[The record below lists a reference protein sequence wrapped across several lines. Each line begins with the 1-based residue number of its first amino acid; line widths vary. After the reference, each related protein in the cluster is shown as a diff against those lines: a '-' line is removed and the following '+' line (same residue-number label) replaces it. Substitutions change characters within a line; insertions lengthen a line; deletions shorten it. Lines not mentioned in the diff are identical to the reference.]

1 MAGVLVFSKD
11 TESYRGLKEYLQ
23 SDLALVSDAGEAKD
37 ILQQQNIKAAL
48 IDLEE
53 QEKDGFELAAY
64 LRGIHRYY
72 LLPVIFL
79 AADRSYEQMAFHE
92 IHCFDYVTKPVR
104 MEQMMEILNLIS
116 GRLDPSCI
124 PKGLVLRV
132 KDGIYRVDMSDLVY
146 VEILNRNLMVHT
158 IFDVLVFPY
167 RRLGECIDQGRGE
180 LIQCHRAIAVNR
192 TYVERLDYTNRLVI
206 LKEEMGTVVM
216 GRKYMHNLREQFDEK
231 RELTYT
237 GAYQKPIRCNTE
249 NGNGGSYEG
258 HISDTAWK
266 TM

>member
-1 MAGVLVFSKD
+1 MAEVLVFSKD
-11 TESYRGLKEYLQ
+11 LESYNGRKGYLQ
-23 SDLALVSDAGEAKD
+23 SEIALVSNSDRAKD
-37 ILQQQNIKAAL
+37 ILQRQNIKAVL
-48 IDLEE
+48 IDLEG
-53 QEKDGFELAAY
+53 QEREGLDLAAY

-79 AADRSYEQMAFHE
+79 AADRAYEEMAFHE

-104 MEQMMEILNLIS
+104 MEQMMEILNLLS
-116 GRLDPSCI
+116 GRLDPWCI

-132 KDGIYRVDMSDLVY
+132 KDGVYRMEMSDIVY
-146 VEILNRNLMVHT
+146 VEILNRNLIVHT

-192 TYVERLDYTNRLVI
+192 TYVERLDYTNRLLF
-206 LKEEMGTVVM
+206 LKDERGTVM
-216 GRKYMHNLREQFDEK
+216 IGRKYISDLREQFDEK

-237 GAYQKPIRCNTE
+237 GAYQKQVRCNIEQDSTP
-249 NGNGGSYEG
+249 
-258 HISDTAWK
+258 H
-266 TM
+266 